1 MIHFY
6 LFLALGIVLAAT
18 HGEEVVSL
26 KKKKKNEM
34 LVALILVP
42 GLNFS
47 SFLQWY

>member
-18 HGEEVVSL
+18 HDEEAVSL
-26 KKKKKNEM
+26 GKKKKNEM

-42 GLNFS
+42 GFNFS
-47 SFLQWY
+47 SFLQ

>member
-18 HGEEVVSL
+18 HDEEAVSL
-26 KKKKKNEM
+26 KKKKKKNEM

-42 GLNFS
+42 GFNFS
-47 SFLQWY
+47 SFLQ